1 MNGKKVAYFSKERA
15 FSMRSPVYIENVGL
29 YIETNLSANAIRN
42 LLIKILGRFEIKISE
57 YKIYL
62 KADYSDMH

>member
-1 MNGKKVAYFSKERA
+1 
-15 FSMRSPVYIENVGL
+15 MRSPVYIENVGL